1 MTNITPSPERLG
13 EALFVLSDR
22 LRASGVL
29 SASDQVHEAYERVV
43 AEFKALS
50 EATHLE
56 EVVRL
61 RPIET
66 APRDGTP
73 VFVQFRSDIYPD
85 LRPQREDLEAW
96 NGVSAVMRNRGDIS
110 DWCFAAPVGHGGFPD
125 EWLVGWAP
133 VSIAKGVAALT
144 LFEVRR

>member
-1 MTNITPSPERLG
+1 MTNMTPSPELV
-13 EALFVLSDR
+13 ER
-22 LRASGVL
+22 LRRKLGKPNNLAIL
-29 SASDQVHEAYERVV
+29 CDEAADEIER
-43 AEFKALS
+43 LR
-50 EATHLE
+50 ATHLE